1 MNIIIISILSSPHLI
16 ISSIIIT
23 IIIDISIELPSDR
36 LCPPVPGR
44 LAYIDW
50 LKTLIDSNT
59 DKTSNN
65 DVHILDIGVGTSCI
79 YPLLGSA
86 KYKWKFTGNI
96 YYRELTDNN
105 YIN

>member
-1 MNIIIISILSSPHLI
+1 MVIFKLLTEYSIHFILFFFH
-16 ISSIIIT
+16 
-23 IIIDISIELPSDR
+23 IIIDISIEIPTDR

-44 LAYIDW
+44 LVYIDW

-59 DKTSNN
+59 DKTSND

-86 KYKWKFTGNI
+86 KYEWKFTGNI
-96 YYRELTDNN
+96 YQK
-105 YIN
+105 IN